1 MQRVLLQLA
10 NVTISLKKGK
20 LLLPMF
26 VLFFSIN
33 TIYAHTLPVTSNV
46 TKLNGSV
53 NFVLKNNSS
62 VSKYDDCKFNYFHFN
77 NSISAL
83 ATSEKSYSSKS
94 SIFTI

>member
-33 TIYAHTLPVTSNV
+33 TIYAQTKSFTSNG

-53 NFVLKNNSS
+53 IFVLKSNSS

-77 NSISAL
+77 NFISLL
-83 ATSEKSYSSKS
+83 ATREKSYSSKLS
-94 SIFTI
+94 MFTI